1 MNDAKSATAPTR
13 PVMCYNQ
20 FANLE
25 NSVLR
30 LERLTDEFLGRDPST
45 KPDSSP
51 PSKNSDSISLKLL
64 LNIMPDRITDFS
76 TRIAKC
82 LIDLREG
89 LL

>member
-1 MNDAKSATAPTR
+1 MNDVKSATELSR
-13 PVMCYNQ
+13 PVVCYNQ

-25 NSVLR
+25 NGVLR

-51 PSKNSDSISLKLL
+51 PSKDSDSISLKLL
-64 LNIMPDRITDFS
+64 LDITPDRITGFNE
-76 TRIAKC
+76 RITKC
-82 LIDLREG
+82 IIDLRDE